1 MATYEDLVNEVS
13 LKLAGFTMRQD
24 SSTHLETAVN
34 STELLFKIASS
45 DNIAKGLIEVG
56 EELVWI
62 DTFDRASNSLT
73 ASPYGRGF
81 HGSLA
86 TSHAVNERVTVA
98 PTFPRQA
105 IKTAI
110 NETIMAV
117 YPDLYGVGSTTFTY
131 TPAINTYALPSEADA
146 ILSVSYQTIG
156 PSKEWL
162 PVRNWRMDTSADTG
176 EFNSTS
182 SLTIYS
188 YVDAGRNVKV
198 VYSRQPATLEI
209 ASDDFAAVTGLTE
222 SVKDVIVLG
231 AAHRLLS
238 FIDPGRLNFSSPE
251 ADVQTGRVAFGSGTN
266 TARYVYALYTQRL
279 TDEVRRLK
287 KRYPVR
293 VHYTR

>member
-24 SSTHLETAVN
+24 SSTHLAADVN
-34 STELLFKIASS
+34 STELGFTIASTDS
-45 DNIAKGLIEVG
+45 IAKGLIEVG
-56 EELVWI
+56 DELVWI
-62 DTFDRASNSLT
+62 DSFDRASNSLT

-86 TSHAVNERVTVA
+86 TSHNAGERVTIA

-110 NETIMAV
+110 NETVLAV

-131 TPAINTYALPSEADA
+131 TPAVNTYALPSDADA
-146 ILSVSYQTIG
+146 ILSVSYETIG
-156 PSKEWL
+156 ASKEWL

-176 EFNSTS
+176 SFNTTST
-182 SLTIYS
+182 LTIYS

-198 VYSRQPATLEI
+198 TYSRQPATLE
-209 ASDDFAAVTGLTE
+209 ALSDDFAAVTGLTE

-231 AAHRLLS
+231 ASHRLLS
-238 FIDPGRLNFSSPE
+238 FIDPGRLTFSSPE
-251 ADVQTGRVAFGSGTN
+251 ADTQTGRIAFGSGTN